1 MCSHLILSTHSLIVG
16 HWGSGCGE
24 GDAVCVSAQVS
35 VWMWVFCFLGHKAR
49 KKTCVCISTFLSGA
63 VASGPFAAD
72 C

>member
-1 MCSHLILSTHSLIVG
+1 
-16 HWGSGCGE
+16 
-24 GDAVCVSAQVS
+24 VCVSAQVS